1 MEGWNKNV
9 KLVRVLNDDHDMKF
23 AAIEGECEDKDGTKQ
38 PAVLLF
44 NKTPFQ
50 FDDIGKLMQGDNE
63 QFHVDF
69 VNDIY
74 HQYKVDA
81 RSSCNG
87 MFEVTMAPAHA
98 SWCHSGGNGCE
109 DVFSVRR

>member
-23 AAIEGECEDKDGTKQ
+23 AAIEGEFEDKDGEKK

-50 FDDIGKLMQGDNE
+50 FDDIGKLMQGDSE
-63 QFHVDF
+63 QFHEDF

-74 HQYKVDA
+74 HQYKVEA

-87 MFEVTMAPAHA
+87 MSLRHDGICA
-98 SWCHSGGNGCE
+98 SHSAGNGC
-109 DVFSVRR
+109 DGLFSVRR